1 MNWLEIIELR
11 SVNHDS
17 GTLEK
22 DLMNLM
28 NKMDCEGKPRGIK
41 VYKHATVETDFSV
54 HLYYD
59 TEQTE
64 IRGSKLGL
72 CLVSALKEFGLVNHS
87 IWVER
92 SI

>member
-22 DLMNLM
+22 DLIRLM
-28 NKMDCEGKPRGIK
+28 NKMDCEGKPQTFK
-41 VYKHATVETDFSV
+41 VYKHGTVETDFSI
-54 HLYYD
+54 HLHYD
-59 TEQTE
+59 TEQAETS
-64 IRGSKLGL
+64 GSKSGL

-92 SI
+92 K